1 MTFNFSKTN
10 MSLETINKYLE
21 SQGIELTSDE
31 KKQIKTIF
39 QESDTWNAVERSEG
53 KDGILN
59 SIEASTFS
67 LKINNALPKLKAKI
81 DSLIEN
87 LGLKFEAP
95 KRDDEVAPAVSTRVD
110 ISNYETVQET
120 ENIKAEITEYSR
132 DDILNIAID
141 QTIKRMPELKGIDSA
156 SKRINI
162 IKKKFPDVYN
172 KALNKANK
180 VTDMVMKN
188 CKKYNI
194 TELTPIIVT
203 MLSVETGGFCFT
215 PRVMKNSRSQYKGV
229 MQVNLDA
236 IKTLYKDKSS
246 SNARF
251 IEELKGK
258 YKTPGELY
266 SAIQTNVELGLQ
278 VGILFFKTKLRGTG
292 GNVAK
297 GIKSYCGGQYSYDY
311 SLKTPDKINIHEM

>member
-31 KKQIKTIF
+31 KKQINTIF

>member
-1 MTFNFSKTN
+1 
-10 MSLETINKYLE
+10 
-21 SQGIELTSDE
+21 
-31 KKQIKTIF
+31 
-39 QESDTWNAVERSEG
+39 
-53 KDGILN
+53 
-59 SIEASTFS
+59 
-67 LKINNALPKLKAKI
+67 
-81 DSLIEN
+81 
-87 LGLKFEAP
+87 
-95 KRDDEVAPAVSTRVD
+95 
-110 ISNYETVQET
+110 
-120 ENIKAEITEYSR
+120 
-132 DDILNIAID
+132 
-141 QTIKRMPELKGIDSA
+141 MPELKEIDSA

-203 MLSVETGGFCFT
+203 MLSVETGVFCFT